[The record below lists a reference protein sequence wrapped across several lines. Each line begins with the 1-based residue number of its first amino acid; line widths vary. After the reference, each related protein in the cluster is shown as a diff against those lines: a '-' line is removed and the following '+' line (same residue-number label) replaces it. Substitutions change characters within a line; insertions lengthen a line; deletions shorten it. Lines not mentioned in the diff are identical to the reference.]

1 MKSEMAK
8 YCVFCGNP
16 LKNSDKFCIIC
27 GKPVLTSVKKPEK
40 TEVEKAKDFIKDKK
54 KHREEPAEEIIIE
67 EAVEETS
74 EKQEKKGKKKK
85 DKKDEKEIVEKPLPF
100 EVKEQMI
107 LNIEYNDTQLNKQIL
122 LEKLKELQKSVKDP
136 RYDVD
141 PEFKKTVNIKLEAIK
156 TLITELKQKEGE
168 LEQKLEKPFIVQRIQ
183 DDIDK
188 KIFQLKNLS
197 KEFKL
202 HKVDKESFE
211 KLREKY
217 NQEKKEFETE
227 KKDLT
232 EGMKI
237 WIKELKMEKAELQSE
252 RNLNKGRFSAKE
264 ISEDDFK
271 AKSKAF
277 DLKLKKIAIKI
288 KTLENLT
295 K

>member
-1 MKSEMAK
+1 MAK
-8 YCVFCGNP
+8 YCVYCGNP
-16 LKNSDKFCIIC
+16 LKGSDKFCIIC
-27 GKPVLTSVKKPEK
+27 GKPVLAGVKKPEK
-40 TEVEKAKDFIKDKK
+40 TEVEKAKEFVKDKK
-54 KHREEPAEEIIIE
+54 KLREEPAGEIIIE
-67 EAVEETS
+67 EDVEELS
-74 EKQEKKGKKKK
+74 GKPEKSGKKEKKKK
-85 DKKDEKEIVEKPLPF
+85 GKKDEKEIVEKALPF

-122 LEKLKELQKSVKDP
+122 IEKLKELQKSVKDP

-141 PEFKKTVNIKLEAIK
+141 PEYKKTVNIKLEAIK

-183 DDIDK
+183 DDIEK

-217 NQEKKEFETE
+217 NQEKKDLETE

-232 EGMKI
+232 EGMKH
-237 WIKELKMEKAELQSE
+237 WIKELKMEKTELQSE

-271 AKSKAF
+271 AKSKDF
-277 DLKLKKIAIKI
+277 DLKLKKIGIKI
-288 KTLENLT
+288 ETLVSLT

>member
-1 MKSEMAK
+1 MAK

-16 LKNSDKFCIIC
+16 LKNADKFCIIC
-27 GKPVLTSVKKPEK
+27 GKPVLTSVRKPEK
-40 TEVEKAKDFIKDKK
+40 TGVEKAKDFIKDKK
-54 KHREEPAEEIIIE
+54 KLREKSVEEIITE
-67 EAVEETS
+67 ESVEEKS
-74 EKQEKKGKKKK
+74 EKPEKPEKKGKKKK

-183 DDIDK
+183 DDIEK

>member
-1 MKSEMAK
+1 MAK

-16 LKNSDKFCIIC
+16 LKNEDKFCIIC

-40 TEVEKAKDFIKDKK
+40 TAVEKAKDFVKDKK
-54 KHREEPAEEIIIE
+54 KLREEPAGEIIIE
-67 EAVEETS
+67 EDVEELS
-74 EKQEKKGKKKK
+74 GKPEKSGKKEKKKK
-85 DKKDEKEIVEKPLPF
+85 GKKDEKEIVEKALPF

-122 LEKLKELQKSVKDP
+122 IEKLKELQKSVKDP

-141 PEFKKTVNIKLEAIK
+141 PEYKKTVNIKLEAIK

-183 DDIDK
+183 DDIEK

-217 NQEKKEFETE
+217 NQEKKDLETE

-232 EGMKI
+232 EGMKH
-237 WIKELKMEKAELQSE
+237 WIKELKMEKTELQSE

-271 AKSKAF
+271 AKSKDF
-277 DLKLKKIAIKI
+277 DLKLKKIGIKI
-288 KTLENLT
+288 ETLVSLT

>member
-1 MKSEMAK
+1 MAK
-8 YCVFCGNP
+8 YCVYCGNP
-16 LKNSDKFCIIC
+16 LKSEDKFCIIC
-27 GKPVLTSVKKPEK
+27 GKPVLASVKKPEK
-40 TEVEKAKDFIKDKK
+40 TEVEKIKEFIKDKK
-54 KHREEPAEEIIIE
+54 KLREEPAEKIIIE
-67 EAVEETS
+67 EDVEELS
-74 EKQEKKGKKKK
+74 EKPEKEGKKEKKKK
-85 DKKDEKEIVEKPLPF
+85 GKKDEKEIVEKPLPF

-122 LEKLKELQKSVKDP
+122 IEKLKELQKSVKDP

-141 PEFKKTVNIKLEAIK
+141 PEYKKTVNIKLEAIK

-183 DDIDK
+183 EDIEK

-202 HKVDKESFE
+202 LKVDKESFE

-232 EGMKI
+232 EGMKL

-252 RNLNKGRFSAKE
+252 RNLNKGRYSAKE

-271 AKSKAF
+271 VKSKDF
-277 DLKLKKIAIKI
+277 DLKLKKIEIKI
-288 KTLENLT
+288 KTLVNLT

>member
-1 MKSEMAK
+1 MAK
-8 YCVFCGNP
+8 YCVYCGNP
-16 LKNSDKFCIIC
+16 LKGEDKFCIIC
-27 GKPVLTSVKKPEK
+27 GKPVLAGVKKPEK
-40 TEVEKAKDFIKDKK
+40 TEVEKAKELVKDKK
-54 KHREEPAEEIIIE
+54 KLREEPAEEIIIE
-67 EAVEETS
+67 EEVEELS
-74 EKQEKKGKKKK
+74 EIKGKKKK
-85 DKKDEKEIVEKPLPF
+85 DKKAEKESVEKPLPF

-122 LEKLKELQKSVKDP
+122 IEKLKELQKSVKDP

-141 PEFKKTVNIKLEAIK
+141 PEYKNTVNIKLEAIK

-168 LEQKLEKPFIVQRIQ
+168 LEQKLDKPFIVQRIQ
-183 DDIDK
+183 DDIEK

-211 KLREKY
+211 NLRGKY
-217 NQEKKEFETE
+217 NQEKKDFETE

-232 EGMKI
+232 EGMKL

-271 AKSKAF
+271 AKSKDF
-277 DLKLKKIAIKI
+277 DRLLKKADIKI
-288 KTLENLT
+288 KTLVNLT

>member
-1 MKSEMAK
+1 MAK
-8 YCVFCGNP
+8 YCVYCGNP
-16 LKNSDKFCIIC
+16 LKSEDKFCIIC
-27 GKPVLTSVKKPEK
+27 GKPVLASVKKPEK
-40 TEVEKAKDFIKDKK
+40 TEVEKIKEFIKDKK
-54 KHREEPAEEIIIE
+54 RLREEPAEKIIIE
-67 EAVEETS
+67 EDVEELS
-74 EKQEKKGKKKK
+74 EKPEKEGKKEKKKK
-85 DKKDEKEIVEKPLPF
+85 GKKDEKEIVEKPLPF

-122 LEKLKELQKSVKDP
+122 IEKLKELQKSVKDP

-141 PEFKKTVNIKLEAIK
+141 PEYKKTVNIKLEAIK

-183 DDIDK
+183 EDIEK

-202 HKVDKESFE
+202 LKVDKESFE

-232 EGMKI
+232 EGMKL

-271 AKSKAF
+271 VKSKDF
-277 DLKLKKIAIKI
+277 DLKLKKIEIKI
-288 KTLENLT
+288 KTLVNLT

>member
-1 MKSEMAK
+1 MAK
-8 YCVFCGNP
+8 YCVYCGNP
-16 LKNSDKFCIIC
+16 LKNEDKFCIIC
-27 GKPVLTSVKKPEK
+27 GKPVLASVKKPEK

-54 KHREEPAEEIIIE
+54 KLREEPAKEIIIE
-67 EAVEETS
+67 EDVEESS
-74 EKQEKKGKKKK
+74 EKPEKPEKKGKKKK

-107 LNIEYNDTQLNKQIL
+107 LNIEYNDTQLNKHIL

-141 PEFKKTVNIKLEAIK
+141 SEHKKTVNIKLEAIK
-156 TLITELKQKEGE
+156 TLITELKQKEGD

-232 EGMKI
+232 EGMKL
-237 WIKELKMEKAELQSE
+237 WIKELKMEKAELQSD

-277 DLKLKKIAIKI
+277 EASLKKIDVKI
-288 KTLENLT
+288 KTLVNLT

>member
-1 MKSEMAK
+1 MGK
-8 YCVFCGNP
+8 YCVYCGNP
-16 LKNSDKFCIIC
+16 LKGSDKFCIIC
-27 GKPVLTSVKKPEK
+27 GKPILASVKKPGK
-40 TEVEKAKDFIKDKK
+40 TEVEKAKEFIKDKK
-54 KHREEPAEEIIIE
+54 ILKEKPAEEIIIE
-67 EAVEETS
+67 EQVEELT
-74 EKQEKKGKKKK
+74 EKIEKSGKKEKKKKGKK
-85 DKKDEKEIVEKPLPF
+85 DQKEIGEKPLPF

-122 LEKLKELQKSVKDP
+122 IEKLKELQKSVKDP
-136 RYDVD
+136 RYDED
-141 PEFKKTVNIKLEAIK
+141 QEYKKTANIKLEAIK

-232 EGMKI
+232 EGMKL

-271 AKSKAF
+271 AKSKDF
-277 DLKLKKIAIKI
+277 NLKLKKIGVKI